1 MSTEAKKQY
10 YDATENSQVR
20 SDLSDAVGLL
30 GGNKIAIDCGCGAGA
45 DIQFLRV
52 NGFTV
57 HAFDIEEEAITR
69 CKKRFKGDVKVIL
82 SQDGFSSFSY
92 PSASLILADA
102 SLFFCPQVEFGSV
115 WNSIRKSLVPN
126 GIFCGSFLGPND
138 TMAGPD
144 YDKAAFWPEVI
155 YFTADEV
162 RKHFI
167 GFDVVKW
174 TEHEMSGKTP

>member
-82 SQDGFSSFSY
+82 SQDGFSSFLTQAR
-92 PSASLILADA
+92 P
-102 SLFFCPQVEFGSV
+102 
-115 WNSIRKSLVPN
+115 
-126 GIFCGSFLGPND
+126 
-138 TMAGPD
+138 
-144 YDKAAFWPEVI
+144 
-155 YFTADEV
+155 
-162 RKHFI
+162 
-167 GFDVVKW
+167 
-174 TEHEMSGKTP
+174 